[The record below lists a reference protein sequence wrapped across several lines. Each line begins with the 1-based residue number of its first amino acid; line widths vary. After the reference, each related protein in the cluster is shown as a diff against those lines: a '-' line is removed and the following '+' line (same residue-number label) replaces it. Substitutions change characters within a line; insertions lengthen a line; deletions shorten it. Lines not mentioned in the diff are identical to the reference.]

1 MYTDEKQELILA
13 IPVPTIAVAPTT
25 QKPTSGSETRLLELD
40 GLRGVAILMVLV
52 CHYGFAPYIGQ
63 AAAVSFQVF
72 GFQIFSTGVDLFFV
86 LSGFLIGGI
95 LIDHR
100 TSPKYFRTFY
110 GRRIV
115 RIFPVYYGFLLLTA
129 VAGVIQHIHGKPT
142 PVFDAG
148 TPYWMFPLFLQ
159 NFSLAWFG
167 DWNWI
172 TVTMAWSLALE
183 EQCYLTLPAAVKM
196 LNTKTVVALS
206 ALLVLGAPVLR
217 YFVSSTPHS
226 VGVLVLAAI
235 RSDGL
240 AAGLLCAVLVRSG
253 FKVSTRLLGA
263 AALFFGVMV
272 VVAHLG
278 NSPAEF
284 LRGTTLA
291 VFYSCIL
298 LLATRG
304 RFAIL
309 RSPILRFFGTI
320 SYALYLV
327 HQSAL
332 VLLQTV
338 MRHAVPSATRGGA
351 ILLPLAALLLSIAV
365 CWWSWLYFERPLM
378 SWARGRFR
386 Y

>member
-1 MYTDEKQELILA
+1 
-13 IPVPTIAVAPTT
+13 
-25 QKPTSGSETRLLELD
+25 
-40 GLRGVAILMVLV
+40 MVLV
-52 CHYGFAPYIGQ
+52 CHYGFAPYIGH
-63 AAAVSFQVF
+63 ATTVSFQIF
-72 GFQIFSTGVDLFFV
+72 GFDIFSSGVDLFFV

-110 GRRIV
+110 GRRVV
-115 RIFPVYYGFLLLTA
+115 RILPVYYGFLLFTA
-129 VAGVIQHIHGKPT
+129 VVGVIQHIHGKPT

-148 TPYWMFPLFLQ
+148 TPYWMFLLFLQ
-159 NFSLAWFG
+159 NFSLAWFD

-196 LNTKTVVALS
+196 LNRKTVVWLS
-206 ALLVLGAPVLR
+206 TLLVLGAPVLR
-217 YFVSSTPHS
+217 YFVSSAPHS
-226 VGVLVLAAI
+226 IGVLVVTAI
-235 RSDGL
+235 RADGL
-240 AAGLLCAVLVRSG
+240 AAGFLCAVLVRSG
-253 FKVSTRLLGA
+253 VKVSTRLLGS
-263 AALFFGVMV
+263 AALFFAVMV
-272 VVAHLG
+272 VVAHLR
-278 NSPAEF
+278 NSPVEF

-291 VFYSCIL
+291 GLYSCIL
-298 LLATRG
+298 LHATQG

-309 RSPILRFFGTI
+309 RFSILRFFGTI

-338 MRHAVPSATRGGA
+338 IRHAPSLTRGGA
-351 ILLPLAALLLSIAV
+351 VLVPLAALLLSIAV
-365 CWWSWLYFERPLM
+365 CSLSWLYFERPLI
-378 SWARGRFR
+378 SWARGRLR